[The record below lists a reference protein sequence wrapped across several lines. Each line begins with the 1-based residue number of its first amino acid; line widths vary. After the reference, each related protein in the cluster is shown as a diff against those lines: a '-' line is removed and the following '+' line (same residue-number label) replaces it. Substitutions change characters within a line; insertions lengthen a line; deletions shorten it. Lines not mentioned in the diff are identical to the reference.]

1 MNILS
6 KSKICYLGYLLFI
19 CLKQIFVQN
28 LNRLN
33 MKTSFYD
40 RLVLWNIDVI
50 IYQYFYAMYLTTNKI
65 IHNDPCGII
74 CSSWLRSFQS
84 PRDINF
90 HWRLRHDT
98 ADLNWRNKCLN
109 LSIVKQ
115 TVHNVVGLMSL
126 PKQANFGH
134 VVKPISNFL
143 IWRVYSFEHS
153 MTKVWSIL
161 LLKLTRDRY
170 GNGQSLILIGHKQ
183 TTSWLFGKSD

>member
-19 CLKQIFVQN
+19 CLKQIFVQT

-40 RLVLWNIDVI
+40 RLVLWSIDVI

-134 VVKPISNFL
+134 VVKPISKFQ
-143 IWRVYSFEHS
+143 IWE
-153 MTKVWSIL
+153 SIFFWTL
-161 LLKLTRDRY
+161 NDK
-170 GNGQSLILIGHKQ
+170 SLVHFIA
-183 TTSWLFGKSD
+183 